1 METVKK
7 RHPDI
12 SYSDLWILASYV
24 ALEVTTSKW
33 KIYSDMLSD
42 IVTFR
47 NGKIGEIIC

>member
-1 METVKK
+1 MLLGLETARAFLETVKK

-33 KIYSDMLSD
+33 KIYSDM
-42 IVTFR
+42 
-47 NGKIGEIIC
+47 